1 MESNLFISSNKYEY
15 SPMVNL
21 HKVSLLNVIFQN
33 LSSEVDIKL
42 FFNQLNYSYDKV
54 EGELGGRGELEEEGG
69 EGGGGGGDQTTE
81 GWETPKLS

>member
-42 FFNQLNYSYDKV
+42 FFN
-54 EGELGGRGELEEEGG
+54 
-69 EGGGGGGDQTTE
+69 
-81 GWETPKLS
+81 